1 MWETLGRREALV
13 GLSAPADSRDVSSLL
28 SILNLN
34 WGVTLAREISQLS
47 VKLGTLSNQ
56 DVHRSVSVA
65 VQIPPWL

>member
-1 MWETLGRREALV
+1 M